1 MARQV
6 DAVTRDDI
14 DVVRFDDL
22 SFDSRHGRVGVTI
35 FLPSIRQIGL
45 FGDPEVVC
53 PYSAGW
59 GEGLGAAQTAC
70 EAIVR
75 SSHAMAV
82 AIEYPRRRLS
92 VAQILDFRT
101 EVYGLVL
108 RQLRERTTYDQAT
121 LVAVGYS
128 RGTAPAR
135 LAAVEHA
142 DVVGGLLL
150 VAPTWFSAQIT
161 PHELAS
167 RGIAEGAGAMARAG
181 WLDRLNLMSASMRLA
196 QEMIAHPLELSN
208 DITAISRESA
218 ADLDEVLDAGLR
230 VAVVGGRQDELCEI
244 EGIRGVIAKVRERDR
259 VDYREVDSDHFSY
272 FVKPQP
278 QRVVAT
284 LIQGLGGWAETAA
297 DVG

>member
-14 DVVRFDDL
+14 DVVRYDDV
-22 SFDSRHGRVGVTI
+22 SFQSRHGRVGVTV

-45 FGDPEVVC
+45 FGDPDTIC

-59 GEGLGAAQTAC
+59 GEGLGAARAAC

-75 SSHAMAV
+75 GSHAMAV
-82 AIEYPRRRLS
+82 AVDYPRRRLA
-92 VAQILDFRT
+92 VAEILQFRA
-101 EVYGLVL
+101 EIYGQVL
-108 RQLRERTTYDQAT
+108 RHVREQTIYDQAA
-121 LVAVGYS
+121 LVVVGYS

-142 DVVGGLLL
+142 DVVDGVLL
-150 VAPTWFSAQIT
+150 VAPTWFSGAVK
-161 PHELAS
+161 PHELAT

-181 WLDRLNLMSASMRLA
+181 WLDRINLVSASVRLA
-196 QEMIAHPLELSN
+196 QEMLTHPLELRN
-208 DITAISRESA
+208 DISAISRESA
-218 ADLDEVLDAGLR
+218 ADLDEVIDAGLR
-230 VAVVGGRQDELCEI
+230 VGVVAGRQDELCVVD
-244 EGIRGVIAKVRERDR
+244 GIRAVIEKVRDRER

-278 QRVVAT
+278 QRVVAG
-284 LIQGLGGWAETAA
+284 LIQDLGGWAADDE